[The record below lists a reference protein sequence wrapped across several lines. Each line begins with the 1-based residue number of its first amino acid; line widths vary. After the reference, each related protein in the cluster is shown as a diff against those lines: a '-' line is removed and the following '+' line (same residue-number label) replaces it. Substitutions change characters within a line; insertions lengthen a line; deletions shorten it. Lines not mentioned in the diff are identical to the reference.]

1 MQSLQFRAMNTDI
14 LLAVEGQEG
23 SEKLLQQAQSQIE
36 DFERRFSRFL
46 PDSELSRLNAQAG
59 QWMQISD
66 ELLDLL
72 VLARAYYEETG
83 GLFDP
88 AVLPD
93 LKRVGYDASLEIVQ
107 QRDGS
112 HRAELRRKLLPF
124 SAIEIDAQQVRVR
137 LPQGMEID
145 LGGIA
150 KGWIV
155 QQVAQRL
162 RSGASAAAV
171 SAGGDMYFAGLP
183 ADGQKWR
190 VEVEDPLTPERTAAV
205 LRVGEGAVVTSSVSK
220 RTWRQGGQRR
230 HHIIDP
236 RSGEPAQTE
245 WLSVTVVAA
254 RADLAEAY
262 AKALLI
268 GGEREARRLTIQRP
282 HIAVISIGPDGKVLA
297 SQKAKEYLNGGTQL
311 IS

>member
-1 MQSLQFRAMNTDI
+1 MQSLRFRAMNTDV

-23 SEKLLQQAQSQIE
+23 SEKRLQEARSQIE

-46 PDSELSRLNAQAG
+46 PDSELSRLNASAG
-59 QWMQISD
+59 EWQQVSD
-66 ELLDLL
+66 DLLDLL
-72 VLARAYYEETG
+72 ILARAYYEETG

-107 QRDGS
+107 QRGDS
-112 HRAELRRKLLPF
+112 HPAVPHQGRVPF
-124 SAIEIDAQQVRVR
+124 SALEIDTTQERIR
-137 LPQGMEID
+137 LPKGMEID

-155 QQVAQRL
+155 QQVAESLRL
-162 RSGASAAAV
+162 ESSAAAV
-171 SAGGDMYFAGLP
+171 SAGGDIFFAGML
-183 ADGQKWR
+183 ADGQKWQ
-190 VEVEDPLTPERTAAV
+190 VEVEDPLAPERTAAV
-205 LRVGEGAVVTSSVSK
+205 LKVGEGAVVTSSVSK
-220 RTWRQGGQRR
+220 RTWRQDRQQR

-245 WLSVTVVAA
+245 WLSVTVVAP

-282 HIAVISIGPDGKVLA
+282 HIAVISIGPDGRIVA
-297 SQKAKEYLNGGTQL
+297 SQKAKEYLNGGTQFV
-311 IS
+311 S

>member
-46 PDSELSRLNAQAG
+46 PDSELSTLNAHTG
-59 QWMQISD
+59 QWMHVSD
-66 ELLDLL
+66 DLLDML

-112 HRAELRRKLLPF
+112 HRAELRSKQVPF
-124 SAIEIDAQQVRVR
+124 SAMEIDTQQVRVR
-137 LPQGMEID
+137 LPEGMEID

-162 RSGASAAAV
+162 RSDSSAAAV
-171 SAGGDMYFAGLP
+171 SAGGDMFFAGLP
-183 ADGQKWR
+183 ADGQRWR
-190 VEVEDPLTPERTAAV
+190 VELEDPLAPERTAAV